1 MSKYKKYILI
11 RNLKTKVNTFS
22 KHLIC
27 IIFLFFSLSQFSIGQ
42 NTNTESKTDTSFVKI
57 HSPKKASIFSAVCPG
72 LGQAYNKKYW
82 KIPVIYVGFGVLG
95 YFAVTNN
102 NEYKIYKEAYNLRTD
117 NDSTTIDNYSNYSAD
132 NLLTIKNYYRKN
144 LELTVIISAALYI
157 LNIVDASVDAHL
169 YDFDISD
176 DLSMK
181 IEPILIN
188 TSYASRKPN
197 PGLKLTLTLK

>member
-1 MSKYKKYILI
+1 LSKYKKNILI
-11 RNLKTKVNTFS
+11 RNLKIKVNTFS
-22 KHLIC
+22 KPLIC
-27 IIFLFFSLSQFSIGQ
+27 IILLFFSLSQFSIGQ
-42 NTNTESKTDTSFVKI
+42 NTNTDSKTDTSFVKT

-188 TSYASRKPN
+188 PSYASRKPN